1 LEDGQEILKMYQKQH
16 SSLKYKKTKYRVI
29 ISGGGTG
36 GHIYP
41 AIAIANKL
49 KERMPNIEILFVG
62 AKGKMEMQKVPEAGF
77 PIKGIWISGIRR
89 KRSITNLLFPL
100 KLLISLVQSYV
111 IIAKFRPDVAVGVG
125 GFASGPLLW
134 TTSFLRIPTLI
145 QEQNSYAGI
154 TNKLLA
160 RKVDK
165 ICVAY
170 DHMDRYFPKEKIIKT
185 GNPVREDI
193 MDIDNRKA
201 AAIKFFNFNRDRKTI
216 FVMGGSLGA
225 RTVNI
230 SVFNKIQKIIDED
243 VQLVWQIGKIY
254 YDDYEQKMK
263 SYDVSRLRMYDFLK
277 EIDLAYAIADVIV
290 SRAGALSISELS
302 IVGKPVVLIPS
313 PNVAEDHQTKNAD
326 ALASNDAAILITDQ
340 DAPEKLIDTVLEILK
355 DKDKMQRLGNNIKKL
370 ALTGATEK
378 IADEIQKL
386 LH

>member
-1 LEDGQEILKMYQKQH
+1 MKNKDN
-16 SSLKYKKTKYRVI
+16 KYRVI

-41 AIAIANKL
+41 AIAIANRL
-49 KERMPNIEILFVG
+49 KKRIPDVKILFVG
-62 AKGKMEMQKVPEAGF
+62 AIGKMEMQKVPEAGF
-77 PIKGIWISGIRR
+77 PIKGIWISGIQR

-111 IIAKFRPDVAVGVG
+111 IITRFRPDVAVGVG

-134 TTSFLRIPTLI
+134 TTSFVRIPTLI

-154 TNKLLA
+154 TNKLLSK
-160 RKVDK
+160 KVSK

-170 DHMDRYFPKEKIIKT
+170 DNMERFFPIEKIVKT

-193 MDIDNRKA
+193 LNIGEKRPTA
-201 AAIKFFNFNRDRKTI
+201 AKYFDFEAHKKTVFI
-216 FVMGGSLGA
+216 MGGSLGA

-230 SVFNKIQKIIDED
+230 SVFNNIQKIIDGD

-263 SYDVSRLRMYDFLK
+263 SYDVSKVRMYDFLK
-277 EIDLAYAIADVIV
+277 EIDLAYAMADLIV
-290 SRAGALSISELS
+290 SRAGALSISELT
-302 IVGKPVVLIPS
+302 IVGKPVILIPS
-313 PNVAEDHQTKNAD
+313 PNVAEDHQTKNAM
-326 ALASNDAAILITDQ
+326 ALVKEQAAILITDEE
-340 DAPEKLIDTVLEILK
+340 APEKLIDTVMEILGDEK
-355 DKDKMQRLGNNIKKL
+355 HMLRLGKNIKRL
-370 ALTGATEK
+370 ALINATEK
-378 IADEIQKL
+378 IVEEIEKL

>member
-1 LEDGQEILKMYQKQH
+1 MYQKQH
-16 SSLKYKKTKYRVI
+16 SSLKYKETKYRVI

-49 KERMPNIEILFVG
+49 KERMPDIEILFVG

-134 TTSFLRIPTLI
+134 TTSFFRIPTLI

-160 RKVDK
+160 KKVDK

-170 DHMDRYFPKEKIIKT
+170 DNMERFFPKEKIIKT

-193 MDIDNRKA
+193 LDIDNRKA
-201 AAIKFFNFNRDRKTI
+201 AALKFFNFNQDKKTV

-230 SVFNKIQKIIDED
+230 SVFNEIQKIIDED

-263 SYDVSRLRMYDFLK
+263 SYDVSRLRMYDFLR
-277 EIDLAYAIADVIV
+277 EIDLAYAVADIIV
-290 SRAGALSISELS
+290 SRAGALSISELT

-313 PNVAEDHQTKNAD
+313 PNVAEDHQTKNAE
-326 ALASNDAAILITDQ
+326 ALTSNNAAILITDHE
-340 DAPEKLIDTVLEILK
+340 APEKLIDTVLKILK
-355 DKDKMQRLGNNIKKL
+355 DKEKMQHLGANIKRL

-386 LH
+386 LN

>member
-1 LEDGQEILKMYQKQH
+1 MYQKQH
-16 SSLKYKKTKYRVI
+16 SSLKYKETKYRVI

-134 TTSFLRIPTLI
+134 TTSFFRIPTLI

-160 RKVDK
+160 KKVDK

-170 DHMDRYFPKEKIIKT
+170 DNMERFFPKDKIIKT

-193 MDIDNRKA
+193 LDIDNRKTA
-201 AAIKFFNFNRDRKTI
+201 ALKFFNFDQDKKTV

-230 SVFNKIQKIIDED
+230 SVFNNVQKIIDED

-254 YDDYEQKMK
+254 FDDYEQKMK
-263 SYDVSRLRMYDFLK
+263 SYDVSRLRMYDFLR
-277 EIDLAYAIADVIV
+277 EIDLAYAMADVIV
-290 SRAGALSISELS
+290 SRAGALSISELT

-313 PNVAEDHQTKNAD
+313 PNVAEDHQTKNAET
-326 ALASNDAAILITDQ
+326 LTSNDAAILITDQ
-340 DAPEKLIDTVLEILK
+340 EAPEKLVDTVLKILE
-355 DKDKMQRLGNNIKKL
+355 DKDKMQDLGTNIKRL

-378 IADEIQKL
+378 IVDEIEKL
-386 LH
+386 LN

>member
-1 LEDGQEILKMYQKQH
+1 MEADQEILKMYQKQH
-16 SSLKYKKTKYRVI
+16 SSLKYKETKYRVI

-134 TTSFLRIPTLI
+134 TTSFFRIPTLI

-160 RKVDK
+160 KKVDK

-170 DHMDRYFPKEKIIKT
+170 DNMERFFPKDKIIKT

-193 MDIDNRKA
+193 LDIDNRKKA
-201 AAIKFFNFNRDRKTI
+201 ALKFFNFDQDKKTV

-230 SVFNKIQKIIDED
+230 SVFNNVQKIIDED

-254 YDDYEQKMK
+254 FDDYEQKMK
-263 SYDVSRLRMYDFLK
+263 SYDVSRLRMYDFLR

-290 SRAGALSISELS
+290 SRAGALSISELT

-313 PNVAEDHQTKNAD
+313 PNVAEDHQTKNAE
-326 ALASNDAAILITDQ
+326 ALTSNDAAILITDQ
-340 DAPEKLIDTVLEILK
+340 EAPEKLVDTVLKILE
-355 DKDKMQRLGNNIKKL
+355 DKNKMQDLGANIKRL

-378 IADEIQKL
+378 IVDEIEKL
-386 LH
+386 LN

>member
-1 LEDGQEILKMYQKQH
+1 MKDKN
-16 SSLKYKKTKYRVI
+16 TKYRVI

-49 KERMPNIEILFVG
+49 KERIPDVEVLFVG

-89 KRSITNLLFPL
+89 NRSIANLLFPF
-100 KLLISLVQSYV
+100 KLLISLVQSYF

-134 TTSFLRIPTLI
+134 TTSVLRIPTLI
-145 QEQNSYAGI
+145 QEQNSFAGI

-170 DHMDRYFPKEKIIKT
+170 DHMERFFPKEKIIKT

-193 MDIDNRKA
+193 LDIHNRRSA
-201 AAIKFFNFNRDRKTI
+201 AFRFFNFEKDRKTI
-216 FVMGGSLGA
+216 FIMGGSLGA
-225 RTVNI
+225 RTVNV
-230 SVFNKIQKIIDED
+230 SVFNNIRKIIDGE

-254 YDDYEQKMK
+254 YDDYEQRMK
-263 SYDVSRLRMYDFLK
+263 SYDVSRIRMYDFLK
-277 EIDLAYAIADVIV
+277 EIDLAYAVADIIV
-290 SRAGALSISELS
+290 SRAGALSISELT
-302 IVGKPVVLIPS
+302 IVGKPTILIPS
-313 PNVAEDHQTKNAD
+313 PNVAEDHQTANAK
-326 ALASNDAAILITDQ
+326 ALVQHDAAILVTDS
-340 DAPEKLIDTVLEILK
+340 DAPRELVDKVMKTLQDEELMVKLST
-355 DKDKMQRLGNNIKKL
+355 NIKKL
-370 ALTGATEK
+370 ALPDATDR
-378 IADEIQKL
+378 IADEIEDL
-386 LH
+386 LK

>member
-1 LEDGQEILKMYQKQH
+1 LKNKE
-16 SSLKYKKTKYRVI
+16 TKYRVI

-49 KERMPNIEILFVG
+49 KERMPNVEILFVG
-62 AKGKMEMQKVPEAGF
+62 AKGKMEMQKVPEAGY
-77 PIKGIWISGIRR
+77 PIKGIWISGIQR

-111 IIAKFRPDVAVGVG
+111 ILAKFRPDVAVGVG

-134 TTSFLRIPTLI
+134 TTSLIRIPTLI

-160 RKVDK
+160 KK
-165 ICVAY
+165 ANTICVAY
-170 DHMDRYFPKEKIIKT
+170 DNMERYFPKDKIVKT

-193 MDIDNRKA
+193 LNVDSRKSA
-201 AAIKFFNFNRDRKTI
+201 ALKFFDFEKDKKTV

-230 SVFNKIQKIIDED
+230 SVFRNIQKIVDED
-243 VQLVWQIGKIY
+243 VQMVWQIGKIY

-263 SYDVSRLRMYDFLK
+263 SYDVSKLRMYDFLR
-277 EIDLAYAIADVIV
+277 EIDLAYAMADLIV
-290 SRAGALSISELS
+290 SRAGALSISELC
-302 IVGKPVVLIPS
+302 IVGKPVILIPS
-313 PNVAEDHQTKNAD
+313 PNVAEDHQTRNAE
-326 ALASNDAAILITDQ
+326 ALASNDAAILLTDQ
-340 DAPEKLIDTVLEILK
+340 EAPDKLVNTLLDVLK
-355 DKDKMQRLGNNIKKL
+355 DKDTMDRLGANIKKM
-370 ALTGATEK
+370 ALPGAAEK
-378 IADEIQKL
+378 IVEEIEKL
-386 LH
+386 LR

>member
-1 LEDGQEILKMYQKQH
+1 MYQKQH
-16 SSLKYKKTKYRVI
+16 SSLKYKETKYRVI

-49 KERMPNIEILFVG
+49 KERMPDIEILFVG

-134 TTSFLRIPTLI
+134 TTSFFRIPTLI

-160 RKVDK
+160 KKVDK

-170 DHMDRYFPKEKIIKT
+170 DNMERFFPKEKIIKT

-193 MDIDNRKA
+193 LDIDNRKA
-201 AAIKFFNFNRDRKTI
+201 AALKFFNFNQDKKTV

-230 SVFNKIQKIIDED
+230 SVFNEIQKIIDED

-263 SYDVSRLRMYDFLK
+263 SYDVSRLRMYDFLR
-277 EIDLAYAIADVIV
+277 EIDLAYAMADIIV
-290 SRAGALSISELS
+290 SRAGALSISELT

-313 PNVAEDHQTKNAD
+313 PNVAEDHQTKNAE
-326 ALASNDAAILITDQ
+326 ALTSNNAAILITDHE
-340 DAPEKLIDTVLEILK
+340 APEKLIDTVLKILK
-355 DKDKMQRLGNNIKKL
+355 DKEKMQHLGANIKRL

-386 LH
+386 LN

>member
-1 LEDGQEILKMYQKQH
+1 MEDQIVLKMYLKQL
-16 SSLKYKKTKYRVI
+16 SSLKYKETRYRVI

-49 KERMPNIEILFVG
+49 KERIPDTEILFVG

-89 KRSITNLLFPL
+89 SRSIMNLLFPL
-100 KLLISLVQSYV
+100 KLLISLVQSFF
-111 IIAKFRPDVAVGVG
+111 IIIKFRPDVAVGVG

-134 TTSFLRIPTLI
+134 TTSLFRIPTLI

-160 RKVDK
+160 KKANK

-170 DHMDRYFPKEKIIKT
+170 DNMERFFPKEKIIKT
-185 GNPVREDI
+185 GNPVRQDI
-193 MDIDNRKA
+193 LDIENRKSTA
-201 AAIKFFNFNRDRKTI
+201 LKFFNFEKDKKTV

-230 SVFNKIQKIIDED
+230 SVFNKIQKIIDTD
-243 VQLVWQIGKIY
+243 IQLVWQIGKIY

-263 SYDVSRLRMYDFLK
+263 SYDVSRLRLYDFLK
-277 EIDLAYAIADVIV
+277 EIDLAYAVADVIV
-290 SRAGALSISELS
+290 SRAGALSISELAV
-302 IVGKPVVLIPS
+302 VGKPTVLIPS
-313 PNVAEDHQTKNAD
+313 PNVAEDHQTENAK
-326 ALASNDAAILITDQ
+326 ALVKHDAALLIKDNE
-340 DAPEKLIDTVLEILK
+340 APERLVDTVLKILN
-355 DKDKMQRLGNNIKKL
+355 DKKRMDRLGSNIKQL
-370 ALTGATEK
+370 AILNATEK
-378 IADEIQKL
+378 IVDEIENL
-386 LH
+386 LG

>member
-1 LEDGQEILKMYQKQH
+1 MYQKQH
-16 SSLKYKKTKYRVI
+16 SSLKNRKTKYRVI

-62 AKGKMEMQKVPEAGF
+62 AEGKMEMQKVPEAGF
-77 PIKGIWISGIRR
+77 PIKGIWISGIQR
-89 KRSITNLLFPL
+89 KRSITNLLVPL

-134 TTSFLRIPTLI
+134 TTSLIRIPTLI

-160 RKVDK
+160 KKVDK

-170 DHMDRYFPKEKIIKT
+170 DHMDRYFPKDKIIKT

-193 MDIDNRKA
+193 LDIDNRKA
-201 AAIKFFNFNRDRKTI
+201 AALKFFNFDRDKKTV

-230 SVFNKIQKIIDED
+230 SVFNRIQKIIDED

-263 SYDVSRLRMYDFLK
+263 SYDVSRVRMYDFLR
-277 EIDLAYAIADVIV
+277 EIDLAYAMADVIV

-313 PNVAEDHQTKNAD
+313 PNVAEDHQTKNAE
-326 ALASNDAAILITDQ
+326 ALTSRDAAILITDQ
-340 DAPEKLIDTVLEILK
+340 EAPEKLIDTVLEILQ
-355 DKDKMQRLGNNIKKL
+355 DKDKMLSLGINIRKL

-378 IADEIQKL
+378 ITDEIQKL
-386 LH
+386 LN

>member
-1 LEDGQEILKMYQKQH
+1 MYQKQH
-16 SSLKYKKTKYRVI
+16 SSLKYKETKYRVI

-49 KERMPNIEILFVG
+49 KERMPDIEILFVG

-134 TTSFLRIPTLI
+134 TTSFFRIPTLI

-160 RKVDK
+160 KKVDK

-170 DHMDRYFPKEKIIKT
+170 DNMERFFPKEKIIKT

-193 MDIDNRKA
+193 LDIDNRKA
-201 AAIKFFNFNRDRKTI
+201 AALKFFNFNQDKKTV

-230 SVFNKIQKIIDED
+230 SVFNEIQKIIDED

-263 SYDVSRLRMYDFLK
+263 SYDVSRLRMYDFLR
-277 EIDLAYAIADVIV
+277 EIDLAYAMADIIV
-290 SRAGALSISELS
+290 SRAGALSISELT

-313 PNVAEDHQTKNAD
+313 PNVAEDHQTKNAE
-326 ALASNDAAILITDQ
+326 ALTSNNAAILITDHE
-340 DAPEKLIDTVLEILK
+340 APEKLIDTVLKILK
-355 DKDKMQRLGNNIKKL
+355 DKEKMQHLGANIKRL

-378 IADEIQKL
+378 IADEIEKL
-386 LH
+386 LN

>member
-1 LEDGQEILKMYQKQH
+1 
-16 SSLKYKKTKYRVI
+16 
-29 ISGGGTG
+29 
-36 GHIYP
+36 
-41 AIAIANKL
+41 
-49 KERMPNIEILFVG
+49 MPNIEILFVG

-134 TTSFLRIPTLI
+134 TTSFFRIPTLI

-160 RKVDK
+160 KKVDK

-170 DHMDRYFPKEKIIKT
+170 DNMERFFPKDKIIKT

-193 MDIDNRKA
+193 LDIDNRKTA
-201 AAIKFFNFNRDRKTI
+201 ALKFFNFDQDKKTV

-230 SVFNKIQKIIDED
+230 SVFNNVQKIIDED

-254 YDDYEQKMK
+254 FDDYEQKMK
-263 SYDVSRLRMYDFLK
+263 SYDVSRLRMYDFLR

-290 SRAGALSISELS
+290 SRAGALSISELT

-313 PNVAEDHQTKNAD
+313 PNVAEDHQTKNAE
-326 ALASNDAAILITDQ
+326 ALTSNDAAILITDQ
-340 DAPEKLIDTVLEILK
+340 EAPEKLVDTVLKILE
-355 DKDKMQRLGNNIKKL
+355 DKDKMQDLGANIKRL

-378 IADEIQKL
+378 IVDEIEKL
-386 LH
+386 LN

>member
-1 LEDGQEILKMYQKQH
+1 MYQKQH
-16 SSLKYKKTKYRVI
+16 SSLKYKETKYRVI

-49 KERMPNIEILFVG
+49 KERMPDIEILFVG

-134 TTSFLRIPTLI
+134 TTSFFRIPTLI

-160 RKVDK
+160 KKVDK

-170 DHMDRYFPKEKIIKT
+170 DNMERFFPKEKIIKT

-193 MDIDNRKA
+193 LDIDNRKA
-201 AAIKFFNFNRDRKTI
+201 AALKFFNFNQDKKTV

-230 SVFNKIQKIIDED
+230 SVFNEIQKIIDED

-263 SYDVSRLRMYDFLK
+263 SYDVSRLRMYDFLR
-277 EIDLAYAIADVIV
+277 EIDLAYAMADIIV
-290 SRAGALSISELS
+290 SRAGALSISELT

-313 PNVAEDHQTKNAD
+313 PNVAEDHQTKNAE
-326 ALASNDAAILITDQ
+326 ALTSNNAAILITDHE
-340 DAPEKLIDTVLEILK
+340 APEKLIDTVLKILK
-355 DKDKMQRLGNNIKKL
+355 DKEKMQHLSANIKRL

-378 IADEIQKL
+378 IADEIEKL
-386 LH
+386 LN